1 MDRLFPEIVGNFR
14 KLPESSAI
22 SGNFGSKKK
31 GLEGQGG
38 NCSAMKVRKL
48 KTGTFGKFPAIA
60 TQTFRCHSWS
70 LCNDTLDHIG
80 FLVIW

>member
-22 SGNFGSKKK
+22 SGNFVKKIW
-31 GLEGQGG
+31 Q
-38 NCSAMKVRKL
+38 
-48 KTGTFGKFPAIA
+48 FPAIA